1 MTEMK
6 NTLER
11 MSRRLRDI
19 EQCISSPEDRIMEI
33 AQAEEQK
40 GKLKKKKNENSIRDL
55 WDIINCTN
63 ICVLGFPRRRERKK
77 AYKMYLIKSWLKT
90 SQT

>member
-40 GKLKKKKNENSIRDL
+40 GKLKKKKMRI
-55 WDIINCTN
+55 
-63 ICVLGFPRRRERKK
+63 V
-77 AYKMYLIKSWLKT
+77 
-90 SQT
+90 

>member
-11 MSRRLRDI
+11 MSRRLCDI

-40 GKLKKKKNENSIRDL
+40 GKLKKWE
-55 WDIINCTN
+55 
-63 ICVLGFPRRRERKK
+63 
-77 AYKMYLIKSWLKT
+77 
-90 SQT
+90 